1 MKTILHENNITSHY
15 DASNAKPRP
24 ESMAL
29 TGAYGKIKQSKIREP
44 INDTKED
51 SKEKNRLS
59 REGME
64 I

>member
-1 MKTILHENNITSHY
+1 MKNIFHQNNFSYHY
-15 DASNAKPRP
+15 DASKAKPRP

-29 TGAYGKIKQSKIREP
+29 SGAYGKIKQSKIREP

-51 SKEKNRLS
+51 SKEKNRLI
-59 REGME
+59 REGMK